1 MVYVFREEKPTE
13 RNALRNKKRILT
25 IKNHTDMKKSAKTAI
40 RNNNANNVKTV
51 VVRTVAPK
59 ASNNDIEEVIETVVE
74 NGVNYGSP
82 NIKMM
87 NVITIFKNGD
97 YITEQHFY
105 INGYKF
111 RMDEIMRHSIKRYLM
126 AVTPTYKGMEEID
139 KILTQNINFKI
150 GSDAPDYL
158 KIRMKQQTT
167 LIRGLIKTLRESVNL
182 KADLTAIFGET
193 KYDKIF
199 LSDDFNGEIVC
210 NWKSEWKK
218 DYSASKYKL

>member
-1 MVYVFREEKPTE
+1 
-13 RNALRNKKRILT
+13 
-25 IKNHTDMKKSAKTAI
+25 MKKSAKEAN
-40 RNNNANNVKTV
+40 RNNNANNVKNVTV
-51 VVRTVAPK
+51 STVALK
-59 ASNNDIEEVIETVVE
+59 TATNDIDEVIETVVE

-87 NVITIFKNGD
+87 NVITILKNGD
-97 YITEQHFY
+97 YTTEQHFY

-126 AVTPTYKGMEEID
+126 TVVPSYKEVEEVD
-139 KILTQNINFKI
+139 KMLTQNINFKI

-167 LIRGLIKTLRESVNL
+167 LIRGLIKALKDSTNL
-182 KADLTAIFGET
+182 KAELTAIFGET

-199 LSDDFNGEIVC
+199 LSNDFNGEIVC
-210 NWKSEWKK
+210 NWKSEWKR

>member
-167 LIRGLIKTLRESVNL
+167 LIRGLIKALRESVNL

>member
-1 MVYVFREEKPTE
+1 MQSVPSLQKPLKNDVEE
-13 RNALRNKKRILT
+13 I
-25 IKNHTDMKKSAKTAI
+25 
-40 RNNNANNVKTV
+40 
-51 VVRTVAPK
+51 
-59 ASNNDIEEVIETVVE
+59 IETVVE

-139 KILTQNINFKI
+139 KMLTQNINFKI

-167 LIRGLIKTLRESVNL
+167 LIRGLIKALRESVNL
-182 KADLTAIFGET
+182 KAELTAIFGET

-199 LSDDFNGEIVC
+199 ISTDFNGEIVC

>member
-1 MVYVFREEKPTE
+1 
-13 RNALRNKKRILT
+13 
-25 IKNHTDMKKSAKTAI
+25 MKKSAKEAI
-40 RNNNANNVKTV
+40 RNNNVNNVNNTT
-51 VVRTVAPK
+51 VRTVAPK
-59 ASNNDIEEVIETVVE
+59 ATDSDIEEVIETVVE

-97 YITEQHFY
+97 YTTEQHFY

-111 RMDEIMRHSIKRYLM
+111 RMDEIMRHSIKRYLVT
-126 AVTPTYKGMEEID
+126 VTPTYKGMEEID
-139 KILTQNINFKI
+139 RMLTQNINFKI

-167 LIRGLIKTLRESVNL
+167 LIRGLIKALRESVNL
-182 KADLTAIFGET
+182 KAELTAIFGET

-199 LSDDFNGEIVC
+199 LSNDFNGEIVC
-210 NWKSEWKK
+210 NWRSEWKR

>member
-1 MVYVFREEKPTE
+1 
-13 RNALRNKKRILT
+13 
-25 IKNHTDMKKSAKTAI
+25 MKKSAKTAI
-40 RNNNANNVKTV
+40 RNNNANNVKTA

-59 ASNNDIEEVIETVVE
+59 ATENDVEEVIETVVE

-97 YITEQHFY
+97 YTTEQHFY

-139 KILTQNINFKI
+139 KMLTQNINFKI

-167 LIRGLIKTLRESVNL
+167 LIRGLIKALRESTNL
-182 KADLTAIFGET
+182 KAELMAIFGET

-199 LSDDFNGEIVC
+199 LSNDFNNEIVC